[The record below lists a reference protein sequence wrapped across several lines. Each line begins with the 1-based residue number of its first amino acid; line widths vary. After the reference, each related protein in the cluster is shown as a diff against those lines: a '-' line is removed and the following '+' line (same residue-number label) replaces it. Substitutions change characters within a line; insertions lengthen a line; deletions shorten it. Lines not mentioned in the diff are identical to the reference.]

1 MRHSLIVTVLRAKA
15 NPLASPA
22 AVLPWIAAAVGIAAQ
37 IAYPLSSGST
47 LDAVTL
53 LSVAAF
59 FVAVTAGLG
68 RAAGFRPVLLA
79 TAFVLVAG
87 WGVEAL
93 GVHTGI
99 PFGRYEY
106 TEYAAALGGSLAS
119 VPLVVPFAWAG
130 MAPVAVLVGR
140 RLGHPVLAGA
150 GLLTAWD
157 LFLDPQMVA
166 AGRWHWLDASPALP
180 GIPGV
185 PLTNYLGWLLVSALL
200 VAVLHK
206 LLPAA
211 HSGVIDLV
219 LYWTYASQV
228 LAAAAF
234 FHRPMVALIGGV
246 AMGCLVVPYRLRDR
260 A

>member
-1 MRHSLIVTVLRAKA
+1 MRHSLIVTVLQTKA

-22 AVLPWIAAAVGIAAQ
+22 AVLPWAAAVVGIAAQ

-47 LDAVTL
+47 LDAVTVV
-53 LSVAAF
+53 SVAAF
-59 FVAVTAGLG
+59 FVAVTVALARAGGL
-68 RAAGFRPVLLA
+68 APVLLA
-79 TAFVLVAG
+79 TAFVLSAG
-87 WGVEAL
+87 WAVEAL

-106 TEYAAALGGSLAS
+106 TSALGGSLAS
-119 VPLVVPFAWAG
+119 VPLIVPFAWAG

-140 RLGHPVLAGA
+140 RLGHPVLGGA
-150 GLLTAWD
+150 ALLTTWD

-185 PLTNYLGWLLVSALL
+185 PLTNYLGWLVVSALL
-200 VAVLHK
+200 VAALHRM
-206 LLPAA
+206 LPPAR
-211 HSGVIDLV
+211 SGVIDLV

-234 FHRPMVALIGGV
+234 FGRPMVALIGGV
-246 AMGCLVVPYRLRDR
+246 AMGCLVVPYRRR
-260 A
+260 AFS